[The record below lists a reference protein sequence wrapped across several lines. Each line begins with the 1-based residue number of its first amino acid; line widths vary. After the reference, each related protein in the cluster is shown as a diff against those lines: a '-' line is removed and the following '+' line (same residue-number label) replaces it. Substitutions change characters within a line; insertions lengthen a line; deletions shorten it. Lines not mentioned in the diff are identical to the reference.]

1 MNDSAFYQAIK
12 ESTFYQAIVEGGR
25 QKEALKI
32 LLRLGARL
40 FKAEPLAEQRAVL
53 EAITD
58 TTRLEDLID
67 RVDDVETWTELLAPP
82 DAPSLP
88 VEKDPKM
95 RP

>member
-1 MNDSAFYQAIK
+1 MK
-12 ESTFYQAIVEGGR
+12 ESTFYQAIAEEGR

-32 LLRLGARL
+32 LLGLGARQ
-40 FKAEPLAEQRAVL
+40 FKAEPLAEQRAGL

-58 TTRLEDLID
+58 TTRLEDFID
-67 RVDDVETWTELLAPP
+67 RVDEVETWTELLASQ